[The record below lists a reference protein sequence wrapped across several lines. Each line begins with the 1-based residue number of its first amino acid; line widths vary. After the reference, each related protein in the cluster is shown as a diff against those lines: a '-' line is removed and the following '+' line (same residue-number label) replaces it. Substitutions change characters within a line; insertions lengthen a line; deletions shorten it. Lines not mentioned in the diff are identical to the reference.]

1 MSIKENIKNL
11 QFNQKFIGE
20 DIINNEINDARS
32 KIKYILE
39 NSNGVSDCYLSFYAV
54 AKNIRFV
61 SSYFFQNIK
70 HGKKSIISNNC
81 RPGED
86 FFWSNITKSS
96 WYPWLWG
103 RYLNK
108 PTNESSWNTLFN
120 NIDRDFY
127 SISSENKSVDDFYL
141 YLACLDHTFSIN
153 ENQKNYLSSLYG
165 EIELPNKPIIGLQIR
180 RGEIVKS
187 NGDVNESWNAN
198 AGVSNGARPIY
209 QIDDYM
215 VGVQKIAEYLNT
227 NYVFVS
233 TDSLETI
240 QYLVENY
247 KDYVFLHHN
256 YDRTKFVRYNGN
268 PAEVALEFDIVK
280 NESLTQHYTESC
292 IMDLDMLSKCDGYVG
307 GMKHSEY
314 GLCGWLLQM
323 VKKEK
328 VTPYYNVEGDFNL
341 SGGDLN
347 LLLL

>member
-1 MSIKENIKNL
+1 MSIKNNIKNL
-11 QFNQKFIGE
+11 VFNQYFI
-20 DIINNEINDARS
+20 NEESISNELSDAKS
-32 KIKYILE
+32 TIKYSLD
-39 NSNGVSDCYLSFYAV
+39 NSQNSSDCYLSFYAV

-61 SSYFFQNIK
+61 SSYFFQNVK
-70 HGKKSIISNNC
+70 NRKKSILSNNC

-86 FFWSNITKSS
+86 FFWSNITRSS

-108 PTNESSWNTLFN
+108 PTNEECWNTLFN
-120 NIDRDFY
+120 SIDRDFN
-127 SISSENKSVDDFYL
+127 SVNSENKPVDDFYL
-141 YLACLDHTFSIN
+141 YLSCLDHTFSIN
-153 ENQKNYLSSLYG
+153 ETQKNHLNTLYG
-165 EIELPNKPIIGLQIR
+165 ELELPNKPIIGLQIR

-187 NGDVNESWNAN
+187 NGNVNESWNSN

-215 VGVQKIAEYLNT
+215 VGVRLIGEYLNT

-240 QYLVENY
+240 QYLEETY
-247 KDYVFLHHN
+247 KDFIFLHHN
-256 YDRTKFVRYNGN
+256 YDRSKFVRYNGN

-307 GMKHSEY
+307 GMRHSEY

-328 VTPYYNVEGDFNL
+328 VTPYYNVEGDFSLN
-341 SGGDLN
+341 GDNLN